1 LKIKQIMHTSF
12 EVCSLGDAVIT
23 VVKKMIYSNKV
34 FIAALD
40 LDGKY
45 IGIID
50 PKLLV
55 RCLSEG
61 SNATIEELVIKIEA
75 IEEDNDIR
83 DIKKIRS
90 DAYVLPVIN
99 SNRNVVG
106 FLNLRSIIDNIDIN
120 FEKMLPASG
129 KNNSKYITK
138 YNIDNILGESK
149 QIILLKKRILA
160 AAKTNATVLIMGETG
175 TGKELVAHSITA
187 LSSRRHQPFVRIN
200 CAAIPSNLLES
211 ELFGYEEGAFTGA
224 LKGGSKGK
232 FLQANNGTIFLDEIG
247 DMPLELQAKILRV
260 LQEREIERIGGSYPI
275 PIDVR
280 IIAATHAN
288 LFELVKQNK
297 FRQDLFFRLH
307 VIPVTVPPL
316 RERKEDIPI
325 LIEPIIE
332 ELSREMGKDPPSVEP
347 SFIKALIDY
356 NWLGNVR
363 ELLNVFQMVIS
374 FSEGCL
380 TDKDLR
386 EYFILNQV
394 DMEINVDKDDL
405 KSLTDEVEKDR
416 IIKAMKN
423 YGGNKIKVADA
434 LGISRSNLYYK
445 MKKYN
450 L

>member
-1 LKIKQIMHTSF
+1 MKIKQIMHTSF

-23 VVKKMIYSNKV
+23 VVKKMIDNNRT
-34 FIAALD
+34 FIAVLD
-40 LDGKY
+40 LAGKY
-45 IGIID
+45 IGVID
-50 PKLLV
+50 PRALV
-55 RCLSEG
+55 RCLSDG
-61 SNATIEELVIKIEA
+61 SNCTIEELVIKIEA
-75 IEEDNDIR
+75 IEENSDIR
-83 DIKKIRS
+83 DLKKIRS

-99 SNRNVVG
+99 GSKNVVG
-106 FLNLRSIIDNIDIN
+106 FLNLRTIINNLDI
-120 FEKMLPASG
+120 ESERMIPSSG

-288 LFELVKQNK
+288 LLELVKQNK
-297 FRQDLFFRLH
+297 FRKDLFFRLH
-307 VIPVTVPPL
+307 VIPINVPPL

-325 LIEPIIE
+325 LVEPIIE
-332 ELSREMGKDPPSVEP
+332 ELSAEIGKETPAIEP
-347 SFIKALIDY
+347 SFIKALMDY
-356 NWLGNVR
+356 NWIGNIR
-363 ELLNVFQMVIS
+363 ELLNVLQMVIS
-374 FSEGCL
+374 FSEGSL
-380 TDKDLR
+380 TEKDLR

-394 DMEINVDKDDL
+394 DNDIKVDSDDL

-416 IIKAMKN
+416 IIKAMKS

>member
-1 LKIKQIMHTSF
+1 MKIKQIMHTSF

-23 VVKKMIYSNKV
+23 VVKKMTDNNRT

-40 LDGKY
+40 LAGKY

-50 PKLLV
+50 PRALV
-55 RCLSEG
+55 RCLAEG
-61 SNATIEELVIKIEA
+61 DNCTIEGLVIRIEA
-75 IEEDNDIR
+75 IEENSDIR

-99 SNRNVVG
+99 SNKNVVG
-106 FLNLRSIIDNIDIN
+106 FLNLRTIINNLDIDS
-120 FEKMLPASG
+120 ERMLPASG
-129 KNNSKYITK
+129 KNNSKYVTK

-307 VIPVTVPPL
+307 VIPITVPPL

-332 ELSREMGKDPPSVEP
+332 ELAGEMGKEIPSVEP
-347 SFIKALIDY
+347 SFIKALMDY

-363 ELLNVFQMVIS
+363 ELLNVLQMVIS
-374 FSEGCL
+374 FSEGSL

-394 DMEINVDKDDL
+394 DTKINVDKDDL

>member
-1 LKIKQIMHTSF
+1 MKIKQIMHTSF

-23 VVKKMIYSNKV
+23 VVKKMIDNNRT
-34 FIAALD
+34 FIAVLD
-40 LDGKY
+40 LAGKY
-45 IGIID
+45 IGVID
-50 PKLLV
+50 PRALV
-55 RCLSEG
+55 RCLSDG
-61 SNATIEELVIKIEA
+61 SNCTIEELVIKIEA
-75 IEEDNDIR
+75 IEENSDIR
-83 DIKKIRS
+83 DLKKIRS

-99 SNRNVVG
+99 GSKNVVG
-106 FLNLRSIIDNIDIN
+106 FLNLRTIINNLDI
-120 FEKMLPASG
+120 ESERMIPSSG

-288 LFELVKQNK
+288 LLELVKQNK
-297 FRQDLFFRLH
+297 FRKDLFFRLH
-307 VIPVTVPPL
+307 VIPINVPPL

-325 LIEPIIE
+325 LVEPIIE
-332 ELSREMGKDPPSVEP
+332 ELSVEIGKETPAVEP
-347 SFIKALIDY
+347 SFIKALMDY
-356 NWLGNVR
+356 NWIGNIR
-363 ELLNVFQMVIS
+363 ELLNVLQMVIS
-374 FSEGCL
+374 FSEGSL
-380 TDKDLR
+380 TEKDLR

-394 DMEINVDKDDL
+394 DNDIKVDSDDL

-416 IIKAMKN
+416 IIKAMKS